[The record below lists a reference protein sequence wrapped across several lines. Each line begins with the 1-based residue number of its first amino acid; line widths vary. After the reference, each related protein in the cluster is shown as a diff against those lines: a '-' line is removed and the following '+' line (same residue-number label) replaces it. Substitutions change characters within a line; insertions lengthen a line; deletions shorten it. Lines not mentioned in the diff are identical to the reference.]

1 MLSGYRL
8 RKEDEMST
16 TAAKTYPDGLT
27 ASVLARTLEEGYGP
41 GAWHGPDLR
50 AALQDVD
57 GELAYWKPMPTR
69 HSIAEIAV
77 HHAYH
82 LHNVQSK
89 LTGQPASPFMLA
101 GDDWFALP
109 SAGDLSWKQIQ
120 ALVDSGQKRV
130 SEAIQAIAAG
140 KIRSPLS
147 DAEQFDLV
155 LGITSH
161 AIYHA
166 GQIQLLKRFAA
177 ESKE

>member
-1 MLSGYRL
+1 
-8 RKEDEMST
+8 MST
-16 TAAKTYPDGLT
+16 TAAKTYPEGLT

-50 AALQDVD
+50 AALQDVES
-57 GELAYWKPMPTR
+57 ELAYWKPTPAR

-82 LHNVQSK
+82 LHNVHSQ
-89 LTGQPASPFMLA
+89 LTGQPASPFLLA

-109 SAGDLSWKQIQ
+109 SASDLSWSQIQ
-120 ALVDSGQKRV
+120 ALVESGQKRV
-130 SEAIQAIAAG
+130 SDTVHAIAQGRIA
-140 KIRSPLS
+140 SPLGE
-147 DAEQFDLV
+147 AEQFDLV

-166 GQIQLLKRFAA
+166 GQIQLLKRFAI
-177 ESKE
+177 ESRA